1 MNRDQQR
8 REMGGPLVR
17 WRQIL
22 PSYIQIRR
30 LERLNDSLPSP
41 SFYNQQRMC
50 LSLSSTP
57 FRNLTMST
65 FRVGWEERPK
75 KKEGSH

>member
-8 REMGGPLVR
+8 REMGGPLDR

-22 PSYIQIRR
+22 PSYIQIR
-30 LERLNDSLPSP
+30 LERLNDTLPSF
-41 SFYNQQRMC
+41 SSYNQQRMC
-50 LSLSSTP
+50 LSLSSTT
-57 FRNLTMST
+57 FRHLTMAT